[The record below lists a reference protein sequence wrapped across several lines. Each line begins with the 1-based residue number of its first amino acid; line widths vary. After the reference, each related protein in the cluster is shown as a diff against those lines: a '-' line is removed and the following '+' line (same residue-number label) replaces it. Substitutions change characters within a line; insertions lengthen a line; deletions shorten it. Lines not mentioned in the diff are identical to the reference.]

1 MIEGLIIAAGKS
13 QRTAE
18 KYKMTL
24 DFGGRT
30 LIEKSLASLAPF
42 CVKIIV
48 VTGYKSQELSVILQK
63 YPNVEIVFH
72 PAYEEGMFSSIKAGM
87 KQIRGER
94 FFFLPGD
101 YPLISPTVYQMLQ
114 TVDSEIV
121 LPTFNGQ
128 PGHPVLFKKTV
139 IAKILAGSSYGN
151 LREFIAAHQPAYVAV
166 DCQGILRDIDTLD
179 DYRKILRL
187 WKSLNP

>member
-1 MIEGLIIAAGKS
+1 MIEGLITAAGKS

-30 LIEKSLASLAPF
+30 LIEMSLASLAPF
-42 CVKIIV
+42 CVRIIV
-48 VTGYKSQELSVILQK
+48 VTGYKSQELNVILQK
-63 YPNVEIVFH
+63 YPNVENIFH

-101 YPLISPTVYQMLQ
+101 YPLISPSVYQKLQ

-121 LPTFNGQ
+121 LPTCNGQ

-151 LREFIAAHQPAYVAV
+151 LREFIAAHQPACVAV
-166 DCQGILRDIDTLD
+166 DCPGILRDIDTLD
-179 DYRKILRL
+179 DYRESLRL
-187 WKSLNP
+187 WKSFNP